1 MVVVLELIYGAAR
14 MYGRVCKC
22 FLFPLG
28 IKNTPKQN
36 LYLQASG
43 AKQVFRGDFDP
54 QDSLGLE
61 MRLWVW
67 KTL

>member
-1 MVVVLELIYGAAR
+1 MG
-14 MYGRVCKC
+14 
-22 FLFPLG
+22 PLG
-28 IKNTPKQN
+28 CMAGCVSASCSLSGSRIPQSRT
-36 LYLQASG
+36 YLQASG